1 MDRIVGELVWEGV
14 LSSCPL
20 ALFHGEDHV
29 CPPNVTQ
36 TGATPRAFTEAG
48 RTRVGMSHG
57 GAALTIAH
65 EDRIVAEGTQD
76 DLLDRDDLCAALW
89 LLQASDEETQS
100 PRLLK
105 DAG

>member
-1 MDRIVGELVWEGV
+1 
-14 LSSCPL
+14 
-20 ALFHGEDHV
+20 
-29 CPPNVTQ
+29 
-36 TGATPRAFTEAG
+36 
-48 RTRVGMSHG
+48 MSHG

-89 LLQASDEETQS
+89 QLQASDEETQS